1 MNDPFVLECVQRDKE
16 LRSRVKRLGAMLGQ
30 ILRTQVGED
39 VYRHVEELR
48 KGFIQL
54 RKTPDEKRLARLK
67 KRISELDPHTL
78 RPVIRAFSIYFQL
91 VNIAEEG
98 FQHRQRRR
106 LATRGGMLWRGSFD
120 ATIKEMRD
128 TGIGPDEIKEL
139 LSQIRYMPVFTAHPT
154 ETKRRAIMLQLRRI
168 FRASEALEGPADRV
182 DHKERVSAE
191 LLTRIQTLWKT
202 DEVRP
207 QRPEV
212 RNEIRMGLHYYTESL
227 FDALPE
233 VYRRL
238 GAAIDRAYSD
248 HPGYTPVDL
257 PALFRFGSWIGGDRD
272 GNPNVTADTTRQALF
287 LHQQTVLE
295 AYYERLELLIATL
308 TQSSTFCTPS
318 QALQDS
324 LAEDEQ
330 GGWFDRPELFRKE
343 PYRRKL
349 YAIRRRLEASRARI
363 EALVNGQTHL
373 APAAGYVGEDA
384 FIDDLELM
392 RESLIS
398 HGDQAAAD
406 AELLDLTRLARTF
419 GFYLSQLDIR
429 QESTLHTQAICE
441 VLATAGIHADFA
453 SLAEKDRIELLAQVI
468 TEPPQQ
474 VSRDAMTPMTRE
486 VLSVFDLIAEMRRE
500 VSPRAISRYV
510 ISMAHS
516 ASDVMTVTAL
526 AALSGLVGRQ
536 DGKWFCHLGVSP
548 LFETIKDLSHV
559 EPVMSELLDQPVY
572 RATLE
577 AHGNQQEVMLGYSDS
592 AKDGGIVAS
601 AWTLYKAQ
609 RCIIDIGKQRGV
621 RIRLFHG
628 RGGTIGRGGGP
639 THEAIR
645 SQPAGTVQGQIKFTE
660 QGEVLSYKYNN
671 SETAVFELT
680 MGLTGL
686 LQASMGQ
693 LREPPADD
701 AAYLTTMEQLAQIG
715 EARFRDL
722 TEQTPGFMDYFYE
735 ATPVSEIAQLN
746 MGSRPSHR
754 AKGDRSKS
762 SIRAIAWVFGW
773 AQARQTLPAWYGLGT
788 ALAQWRNNDPAKL
801 AQLQDMYARWP
812 FFRAM
817 LSNIQ
822 MALGKSDMK
831 IAAEYA
837 ELTSNPESAKVVFDK
852 IHDEYALTCQ
862 EVLAVA
868 GAKELLEE
876 NPMLQRTLARR
887 APYLDPL
894 NHIQL
899 ELLRR
904 YRDDN
909 LPEAEKDTNLDPL
922 LRSINAIAAGM
933 RNTG

>member
-1 MNDPFVLECVQRDKE
+1 MNDPFVLECVRRDKE
-16 LRSRVKRLGAMLGQ
+16 LRGRVKRLGALLGQ

-39 VYRHVEELR
+39 VYRHVEDLR

-54 RKTPDEKRLARLK
+54 RKSPDDRRLDRLK
-67 KRISELDPHTL
+67 RRISELDPDTL

-98 FQHRQRRR
+98 FQHRSRRR

-120 ATIKEMRD
+120 ATLKELREA
-128 TGIGPDEIKEL
+128 GIGPGELQEL
-139 LSQIRYMPVFTAHPT
+139 LGQIRYMPVFTAHPT
-154 ETKRRAIMLQLRRI
+154 ESKRRAIMLQLRRI
-168 FRASEALEGPADRV
+168 FRAAEALEGPATSV
-182 DHKERVSAE
+182 NHKERAGAD

-207 QRPEV
+207 RRPEV

-238 GAAIDRAYSD
+238 ASAIERAYGD
-248 HPGYTPVDL
+248 HPDYQPMDV

-272 GNPNVTADTTRQALF
+272 GNPNVTADTTREALF
-287 LHQQTVLE
+287 VHQLTVLE
-295 AYYERLELLIATL
+295 AYRERIDQLISTL
-308 TQSSTFCTPS
+308 THSIAFCTPTP
-318 QALQDS
+318 AFLHS
-324 LAEDEQ
+324 LMEDEA

-349 YAIRRRLEASRARI
+349 YAMRRRMEANEARI
-363 EALVNGQTHL
+363 EAMLSGQTHL
-373 APAAGYVGEDA
+373 APAAGYADEDA
-384 FIDDLELM
+384 FIADLLLM

-398 HGDQAAAD
+398 HGDKSAAD

-419 GFYLSQLDIR
+419 GFFLSQLDIR
-429 QESTLHTQAICE
+429 QESTLHTQAMTELLAAAGIHDDFAGLDEAGRIAVLAEFISNPPRDVPRDSMTPMTCE
-441 VLATAGIHADFA
+441 VLA
-453 SLAEKDRIELLAQVI
+453 
-468 TEPPQQ
+468 
-474 VSRDAMTPMTRE
+474 
-486 VLSVFDLIAEMRRE
+486 VFDLIAEMRRE

-510 ISMAHS
+510 ISMAHC

-526 AALSGLVGRQ
+526 AAHAGLAGQR
-536 DGKWFCHLGVSP
+536 DGEWFCELGVSP
-548 LFETIKDLSHV
+548 LFETIKDLSHI

-572 RATLE
+572 RATL
-577 AHGNQQEVMLGYSDS
+577 ASHGNQQEVMLGYSDS

-601 AWTLYKAQ
+601 AWNLYKAQ
-609 RCIIDIGKQRGV
+609 RRIIAIGNQRGV
-621 RIRLFHG
+621 RLRLFHG

-639 THEAIR
+639 THESIR

-660 QGEVLSYKYNN
+660 QGEVLSYKYSN

-686 LQASMGQ
+686 IQASRGL
-693 LREPPADD
+693 LREPPADEP
-701 AAYLTTMEQLAQIG
+701 AHLETMEQLAQIG
-715 EARFRDL
+715 EAHFRNL
-722 TEQTPGFMDYFYE
+722 TEDTPGFMDYFYE

-746 MGSRPSHR
+746 IGSRPSHR

-788 ALAQWRNNDPAKL
+788 ALARWRGTDPARL
-801 AQLQDMYARWP
+801 AQLQEMYRSWP

-837 ELTSNPESAKVVFDK
+837 ELASDPETARVVFNK
-852 IHDEYALTCQ
+852 IRDEHELTCA
-862 EVLAVA
+862 EVLMVA
-868 GAKELLEE
+868 DIGDLLEE

-904 YRDDN
+904 YRGTT
-909 LPEAEKDTNLDPL
+909 LPEAEKEANLDPL